1 MNIWNENYI
10 VKIAIKL
17 EAETVDEAIE
27 ELENK
32 LDEGKVNLNRM
43 EFFLEEI
50 KDDNTRTN

>member
-1 MNIWNENYI
+1 MDIWNENFI

-32 LDEGKVNLNRM
+32 LEEGKVNLNRM
-43 EFFLEEI
+43 VFFLEEVS
-50 KDDNTRTN
+50 DDIG

>member
-1 MNIWNENYI
+1 MDIWNENFI

-32 LDEGKVNLNRM
+32 LEEGKVNLNRM
-43 EFFLEEI
+43 VFFLEEVS
-50 KDDNTRTN
+50 DDISWNN